1 MKKTII
7 TCIAC
12 AIGIFIM
19 GQTQQKFSKGFVMDK
34 VDRTDQEWQTC
45 LTP

>member
-12 AIGIFIM
+12 TIGIFFM

-34 VDRTDQEWQTC
+34 VERTDQEGRRA
-45 LTP
+45 